1 MAKRKREIQKRKRQQ
16 DSGPEY
22 IDEAVD
28 TETAPGSAGY
38 PGESGAEVYEPSDG
52 EPQGAPGSSEK
63 WASTV
68 DPGAAVKDTW
78 FSRNGENLLLG
89 LLVLYVLL
97 LGLGTVG
104 ELFEIE
110 WILNLPL
117 FK

>member
-16 DSGPEY
+16 DPGTDSVHET
-22 IDEAVD
+22 VD
-28 TETAPGSAGY
+28 TQPVPEQAGY
-38 PGESGAEVYEPSDG
+38 PESSRVEVREPDPEKPRSAS
-52 EPQGAPGSSEK
+52 EPAQE
-63 WASTV
+63 WASII
-68 DPGAAVKDTW
+68 DPEAVVKDTW
-78 FSRNGENLLLG
+78 FSRTRENLLLG

-110 WILNLPL
+110 WILSLGL